1 MQVKNGWCL
10 LLMLAVVAE
19 GASATNQLTELL
31 ARLMKIEIQ
40 AAAGFTAKVLVPP
53 GELYD
58 PLVMHAKDNE
68 VWLNDDGKVDGDK
81 GSRMVAV
88 DNEGQVKVL
97 VDANKMTPVSAG
109 FDIAPA
115 DFGAYGG
122 QIFALSQPKIGSEN
136 QVENYLIQRIDPHA
150 GFAVSVFCTLPPLD
164 AKRVS
169 GTGVDA
175 GFAPHGS
182 PFGNQLYAVTSSN
195 GTIYTVDADGQCK
208 PFTTFDEKRH
218 GAPLYV
224 RFAQDGKSL
233 LVTVV
238 RGGLYAA
245 SGTAVLRVLP
255 DGAIVDQAVAEGGT
269 MFGGLDIAPA
279 EFGDY
284 GGQLFVVD
292 VGSFEIPVPQSQALR
307 ADGKVYRFTPD
318 GHRELVVSGLINPW
332 GLRFVGNRLLISDI
346 NGDFIYGKRELPD
359 GFIVEVRAQ

>member
-1 MQVKNGWCL
+1 MQRIKKWSAL
-10 LLMLAVVAE
+10 LVLAMMVE
-19 GASATNQLTELL
+19 GAGATNQLTDLL
-31 ARLMKIEIQ
+31 ERLLKIDIQ
-40 AAAGFTAKVLVPP
+40 PAAGFSAKVLVPP

-58 PLVMHAKDNE
+58 PLVMHEKDGD
-68 VWLNDDGKVDGDK
+68 VWLNDDGKVEGDK

-88 DNEGQVKVL
+88 DAQGQVKVL

-122 QIFALSQPKIGSEN
+122 QIFALSQPRIGSEN
-136 QVENYLIQRIDPHA
+136 QVENYLIQRIDPHTD
-150 GFAVSVFCTLPPLD
+150 FAVSVFCTLPPLD

-175 GFAPHGS
+175 GFAPPGS
-182 PFGNQLYAVTSSN
+182 PFGNKLYAVTSSN
-195 GTIYTVDADGQCK
+195 GTIYTVGADGQCQ
-208 PFTTFDEKRH
+208 PFTSFDEKRH

-224 RFAQDGKSL
+224 RFALDGKSL

-255 DGAIVDQAVAEGGT
+255 DGTIIDKAVAEGGT

-279 EFGDY
+279 EFGTY

-307 ADGKVYRFTPD
+307 ADGKVYRFTPE
-318 GHRELVVSGLINPW
+318 GHMELVVSGLINPW